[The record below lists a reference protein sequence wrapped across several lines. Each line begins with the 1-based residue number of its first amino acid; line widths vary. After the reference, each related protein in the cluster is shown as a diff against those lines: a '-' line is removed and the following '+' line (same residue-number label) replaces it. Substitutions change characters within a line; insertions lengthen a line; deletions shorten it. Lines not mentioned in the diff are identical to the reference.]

1 MFQHH
6 GYSTT
11 YFKVLAHTQADVD
24 GQWQLARSETEV
36 AKFGANIRCEYKS
49 RKKLASV
56 QILPIGWL

>member
-24 GQWQLARSETEV
+24 GQWQLARSETEL
-36 AKFGANIRCEYKS
+36 AKFGANIRFEYKT
-49 RKKLASV
+49 RNN
-56 QILPIGWL
+56 